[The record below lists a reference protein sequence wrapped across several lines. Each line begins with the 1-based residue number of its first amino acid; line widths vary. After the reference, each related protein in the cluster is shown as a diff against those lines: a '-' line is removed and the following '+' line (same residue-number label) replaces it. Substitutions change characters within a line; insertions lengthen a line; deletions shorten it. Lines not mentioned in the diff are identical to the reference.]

1 MLKPHKTLAWLPS
14 SPRRASEGAG
24 LQLGSGGAGTTRA
37 PSPLPT
43 LLLFRH
49 PEKWCLLLSLWTPS
63 LPRWNLSYTEGLPR
77 WAESVTPQSELSP
90 AHAVP
95 PCCREAR
102 PLPTTLASGVPLPT
116 RPQAAITQEDES
128 SMNRALSPVP
138 FTLPHRSCGEDDRTR
153 DGLVGVTRL
162 ASGGSRTGLQIPMD
176 QALSQAREI
185 GERAQGLRNPPRTG
199 PPHAQCDL
207 SWGPM
212 DPRAGQQCLP
222 RRPPLGSL
230 GTYCSSL

>member
-1 MLKPHKTLAWLPS
+1 MLKPHKTLARLPS
-14 SPRRASEGAG
+14 FPRRASEGAG

-49 PEKWCLLLSLWTPS
+49 PEKRCLLLSLWTPS
-63 LPRWNLSYTEGLPR
+63 LPGWNLSYIEGLPR
-77 WAESVTPQSELSP
+77 RAESGTPQSELSP
-90 AHAVP
+90 ARAVL

-116 RPQAAITQEDES
+116 QPQAAITQADES

-138 FTLPHRSCGEDDRTR
+138 FTLPHRSYGEDDRAR
-153 DGLVGVTRL
+153 DSLVGVTQL
-162 ASGGSRTGLQIPMD
+162 ASGGSWTGLQIPMD

-185 GERAQGLRNPPRTG
+185 ERAQGPEKPSKNRTTTC
-199 PPHAQCDL
+199 PA
-207 SWGPM
+207 
-212 DPRAGQQCLP
+212 
-222 RRPPLGSL
+222 
-230 GTYCSSL
+230 